1 MILEYDRT
9 ISNAVGR
16 SYIVVDADALCFS
29 FFKFSRFTYE
39 LARIGLYRTYWST
52 YEYKERDDA
61 RDDPIKNR
69 AFCFVALQADPRSNI
84 QHPQPDLDL
93 LFCMSYIYVVCSY
106 EGQTKLLYTQ

>member
-39 LARIGLYRTYWST
+39 LARIGLY
-52 YEYKERDDA
+52 
-61 RDDPIKNR
+61 
-69 AFCFVALQADPRSNI
+69 VLV
-84 QHPQPDLDL
+84 
-93 LFCMSYIYVVCSY
+93 YVRI
-106 EGQTKLLYTQ
+106 